1 MDGFGGSGSDY
12 LEGEQRHE
20 EEGRPTMAVMAVE
33 SGQQWS
39 YLLDTWRELDAPEG
53 WRAEIEGGR
62 IQLVPPPGNQHN
74 RIAQKISRVLGRH
87 LPDEVG
93 VYQTLGTRIARL
105 EKLYIPDLV
114 VVEEALIPAE
124 DNDPI
129 DASDILMA
137 VEVTSRSTARQDRTK
152 KLWGYAHAPVPLYLL
167 VDRFDQPGPTVT
179 LYSEPSDGAYGQSV
193 RVPFGK
199 PVELPEPFGITLD
212 TTGFPLP

>member
-1 MDGFGGSGSDY
+1 
-12 LEGEQRHE
+12 
-20 EEGRPTMAVMAVE
+20 MAVMAVE
-33 SGQQWS
+33 SDQQWS

-53 WRAEIEGGR
+53 WRTEIEGGR
-62 IQLVPPPGNQHN
+62 IQLVPPPNMDYN
-74 RIAQKISRVLGRH
+74 VIAVLISRALTRH
-87 LPDEVG
+87 LPDDLG
-93 VYQTLGTRIARL
+93 VFQTAGVQIARL
-105 EKLYIPDLV
+105 EKLYIPDLLV
-114 VVEEALIPAE
+114 ASMVDLPKEEPLDAAEAL
-124 DNDPI
+124 
-129 DASDILMA
+129 LA
-137 VEVTSRSTARQDRTK
+137 VEITSRSTARQDRTK

>member
-1 MDGFGGSGSDY
+1 
-12 LEGEQRHE
+12 
-20 EEGRPTMAVMAVE
+20 MAVE
-33 SGQQWS
+33 SDQQWS

-53 WRAEIEGGR
+53 WRTEIEGGR
-62 IQLVPPPGNQHN
+62 IQLVPPPNMDYN
-74 RIAQKISRVLGRH
+74 VIAVLISRALTRH
-87 LPDEVG
+87 LPDDLG
-93 VYQTLGTRIARL
+93 VFQTAGVQIARL
-105 EKLYIPDLV
+105 EKLYIPDLLV
-114 VVEEALIPAE
+114 ASMVDLPKEEPLDAAEAL
-124 DNDPI
+124 
-129 DASDILMA
+129 LA
-137 VEVTSRSTARQDRTK
+137 VEITSRSTARQDRTK

>member
-1 MDGFGGSGSDY
+1 
-12 LEGEQRHE
+12 
-20 EEGRPTMAVMAVE
+20 MAVMAVE
-33 SGQQWS
+33 SDQQWS

-53 WRAEIEGGR
+53 WRTEIEGGR
-62 IQLVPPPGNQHN
+62 IQLVPPPNMDHN
-74 RIAQKISRVLGRH
+74 VIAVLISRALTRH
-87 LPDEVG
+87 LPDDLG
-93 VYQTLGTRIARL
+93 VFQTAGVQIARL
-105 EKLYIPDLV
+105 EKLYIPDLLV
-114 VVEEALIPAE
+114 ASMVDLPKEGPLDAAEAL
-124 DNDPI
+124 
-129 DASDILMA
+129 LA
-137 VEVTSRSTARQDRTK
+137 VEITSRSTARQDRTK